1 MMKMMMKYDDDDD
14 DNDDDEDDDK
24 EDDTDQIFSPVRGG
38 ISDRPGSR
46 RTLEPLERQRTAMI
60 IIMITIMI
68 IKLMMVMMMGT
79 WVERWGF

>member
-1 MMKMMMKYDDDDD
+1 MRYDDDDDD

-46 RTLEPLERQRTAMI
+46 RTLEPLERQRTAMTNM
-60 IIMITIMI
+60 IIMIVIKMIMMMI
-68 IKLMMVMMMGT
+68 IS
-79 WVERWGF
+79 